1 MKKNKIYIKSY
12 GCQMNIYDSNRI
24 LDLFKN
30 KDYVITKNP
39 EDANLVVLNTCH
51 IREKAAEKVY
61 IVGNSKG
68 NIDGQTNAGPYDTIL
83 MKFDLSGTWEWT
95 RLAGGSDSEM

>member
-12 GCQMNIYDSNRI
+12 GCQMNVYDSNRI

-30 KDYVITKNP
+30 KNYEKVEDPN
-39 EDANLVVLNTCH
+39 DANLVVLNTCH

-61 IVGNSKG
+61 SDIGRINKIKKNKSKM
-68 NIDGQTNAGPYDTIL
+68 IISL
-83 MKFDLSGTWEWT
+83 LSQVVWL
-95 RLAGGSDSEM
+95 RLKVKK